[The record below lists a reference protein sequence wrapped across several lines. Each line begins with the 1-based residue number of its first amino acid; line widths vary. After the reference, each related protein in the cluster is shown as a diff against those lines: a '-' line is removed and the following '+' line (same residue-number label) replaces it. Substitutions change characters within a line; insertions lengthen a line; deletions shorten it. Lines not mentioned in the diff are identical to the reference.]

1 MTLARWTI
9 SFLEPYRSRVVV
21 IAALSFAEI
30 GLAALAPWPLKVV
43 VDNVLGGHPLPEPVS
58 SLTRSVVGESVATLL
73 VVVVIGGLL
82 IQITNELVRITHTQL
97 QVDMAQ
103 RIVYKLRADLLHH
116 LQALPLRHHLVTK
129 TADSVYR
136 LDSDAYC
143 VDALIIG
150 GLFPL
155 AMAALNLG
163 VMFGVLVYLDVTL
176 ALLSLVVVP
185 FLYLSL
191 RYYASTMTDRAER
204 VKTLE
209 SSVVERAFEV
219 LSSIAAVKSFARE
232 RHEVERFS
240 RKGDETMRARLG
252 LTWQESLFSL
262 TVTVITLAGTA
273 LVLVVGGLHVLGGT
287 LTLGGLLVVIAYLA
301 AVYNPISEIAH
312 TTGSLRQAMVSARRV
327 RDIFALTPEPL
338 DALDAIDASR
348 ISGHIRF
355 DNVSFSY
362 EAHRRVLDDVSFE
375 AHPGEMLALVGLTGA
390 GKTTIAN
397 LVPRLFEPAAGHVL
411 VDGIDVSR
419 YALRTLRERV
429 AFVPQHPVLFG
440 GSIADNIRY
449 GRLDASMTEI
459 EASAR
464 AAHVHELVR
473 RLPQGYQTVVA
484 EGGATLSGGE
494 RQRLGIARALLKNA
508 PILILDEPTSSM
520 DAISESEIFDALE
533 SLRANRTILVI
544 AHRLSTI
551 RHATRILVLDDGRLV
566 AQGTHEELTASN
578 DLYQRMWARLS
589 IGRSLDQAEATETA
603 DALRRV

>member
-1 MTLARWTI
+1 MTLARWTL
-9 SFLEPYRSRVVV
+9 SFLEPYRTRVAAV
-21 IAALSFAEI
+21 AALSFAEI

-43 VDNVLGGHPLPEPVS
+43 VDNVLGGRPLPEPLEV
-58 SLTRSVVGESVATLL
+58 LTRSTIGGSVVALL
-73 VVVVIGGLL
+73 VVVVVGGLL
-82 IQITNELVRITHTQL
+82 IQILAELVRIAHTQL
-97 QVDMAQ
+97 QVNMAQ

-116 LQALPLRHHLVTK
+116 LQALPLRHHILTK

-136 LDSDAYC
+136 LDADAHC
-143 VDALIIG
+143 VDDLIIG
-150 GLFPL
+150 GVFPL
-155 AMAALNLG
+155 ALAALNLS
-163 VMFGVLVYLDVTL
+163 VMFTVLVYLDVTL
-176 ALLSLVVVP
+176 ALLALAVVP

-191 RYYASTMTDRAER
+191 RYYTKTMTDRAER
-204 VKTLE
+204 VKMLE

-240 RKGDETMRARLG
+240 RQGDETMHARLG

-262 TVTVITLAGTA
+262 TVTAITLAGTA

-301 AVYNPISEIAH
+301 AVYNPIAEIAH

-327 RDIFALTPEPL
+327 RDIFALTPEPM
-338 DALDAIDASR
+338 DAPDAIDASR
-348 ISGHIRF
+348 ISGQVRF
-355 DNVSFSY
+355 DHVRFAYDPN
-362 EAHRRVLDDVSFE
+362 RPVLDGVSFE

-397 LVPRLFEPAAGHVL
+397 LIPRLFEPDAGQVL
-411 VDGIDVSR
+411 VDGIEVTR

-429 AFVPQHPVLFG
+429 AVVPQHPVLFA

-449 GRLDASMTEI
+449 GRLDASMREV
-459 EASAR
+459 EAAAR
-464 AAHVHELVR
+464 AAHAHDFVR
-473 RLPQGYQTVVA
+473 RLPLGYETAVA

-508 PILILDEPTSSM
+508 PILILDEPTSAM

-533 SLRANRTILVI
+533 SLREKRTILVI
-544 AHRLSTI
+544 AHRLATI
-551 RHATRILVLDDGRLV
+551 RHATRILVLHDGRLV
-566 AQGTHEELTASN
+566 AQGTHQELLTSN
-578 DLYQRMWARLS
+578 ALYQRMWARLS
-589 IGRSLDQAEATETA
+589 TGRDPDNATTVDELLKA
-603 DALRRV
+603 